1 MFCYVILKDRRTK
14 RFLFT
19 ICFFVYK
26 IRIFDIACSR
36 LNKKLA
42 FSSNQESQSL
52 NKFVILLPAYQF
64 RELKGTVC
72 KMNDEEYEAELSEDD
87 ADYIP
92 GKEAESVSENS
103 APEPD
108 DPENSDDEGKTK
120 KIKRRKKATRRS
132 KPVESEDE
140 EEKYEPPVDPEEAK
154 KKAEALWADFLSGTE
169 IPLDSK
175 KDEKSNKP
183 TTSTASTSKPAAAN
197 IPKPKE
203 IFEFAGETI
212 DIPKKS
218 CEEQETSAEKSPTAG
233 AKRASASGG
242 GLSSL
247 LGQIAKK
254 NKLSVLEKTKI
265 DWDGFKSKEG
275 IGEELQTHNRGR
287 DG

>member
-1 MFCYVILKDRRTK
+1 
-14 RFLFT
+14 
-19 ICFFVYK
+19 
-26 IRIFDIACSR
+26 
-36 LNKKLA
+36 
-42 FSSNQESQSL
+42 
-52 NKFVILLPAYQF
+52 
-64 RELKGTVC
+64 
-72 KMNDEEYEAELSEDD
+72 MNNEEYEAELSEDD

-103 APEPD
+103 APEAD
-108 DPENSDDEGKTK
+108 DPENSDDESKSK
-120 KIKRRKKATRRS
+120 KIKRRKKTTRSGRS

-175 KDEKSNKP
+175 KEEKNHKP
-183 TTSTASTSKPAAAN
+183 TTSTASGSKPAAIN

-212 DIPKKS
+212 DIPKTS
-218 CEEQETSAEKSPTAG
+218 CEEQEPSAEKSSAVG
-233 AKRASASGG
+233 AKRASAGSG